1 MLPPPAGA
9 APQPAAPARG
19 GGGGA
24 GTRTR
29 ARGRTDR
36 QTEGRTDRGTAGQR
50 PQSHPNPVPS
60 SCPLSPL
67 RSRGCAVTPGGTGR
81 CRGGGPGAA
90 PSPPEGPDLERFGCK
105 QPAGMRRAKKEHR
118 HGGLREP
125 GGLRAVQVSAQEGGS
140 LDDFR
145 VAVKF
150 EEISAAL
157 GCRPT
162 AALSSVKSWGRK
174 WGVTDYGAVSPKGPV
189 LYPQVVVQGDGSKPK
204 GIRSW
209 HKLPEPSGFLP
220 NPPIT
225 HVPPCVQL
233 LSPHS
238 PIPATFPTPFSF
250 FPLQSLQSLRLFHT
264 WHRGPELLAVI
275 KKKKLWDPQ
284 GSDELG
290 HFQLLI
296 PSAPIHV
303 TDYSGHRASWS
314 VAAPNAPVLLLGD
327 ATRGNE
333 NDFLCNS
340 WLHAQRLSC
349 LFNFLL

>member
-1 MLPPPAGA
+1 M
-9 APQPAAPARG
+9 
-19 GGGGA
+19 
-24 GTRTR
+24 
-29 ARGRTDR
+29 
-36 QTEGRTDRGTAGQR
+36 
-50 PQSHPNPVPS
+50 
-60 SCPLSPL
+60 
-67 RSRGCAVTPGGTGR
+67 TPGGTGR

-90 PSPPEGPDLERFGCK
+90 PSPPRSRFGAIWLQTARRNAESKERASPWGSTRTGGASCG
-105 QPAGMRRAKKEHR
+105 AGERAGR
-118 HGGLREP
+118 
-125 GGLRAVQVSAQEGGS
+125 GS
-140 LDDFR
+140 LGDFR

-157 GCRPT
+157 RCGPA
-162 AALSSVKSWGRK
+162 AALPSVKSWGRK

-204 GIRSW
+204 GIHSW

-225 HVPPCVQL
+225 HVPSRVQL

-250 FPLQSLQSLRLFHT
+250 FPLQSLQSLRLFHM

-340 WLHAQRLSC
+340 RLHAQRLSC